1 MISMV
6 SKAHIIVKNM
16 HAEVKSRGVAFPLFV
31 GLNENWFSY
40 VYTLKTINT
49 NTCIKS

>member
-31 GLNENWFSY
+31 GLNEKLILVCVHFKNDKY
-40 VYTLKTINT
+40 KHIY
-49 NTCIKS
+49 